1 MALSGSLSHEGRTDA
16 AEQFRLD
23 RQAGKATTTAAGT
36 FARAGGTAATHD
48 TLHLAFPGAR
58 TLKVTSTLHYAADAA
73 AVKADASKAKA
84 VTVAANGD
92 VAGPSFAPSDF
103 GWSSWKAGRYWYD
116 LDIPAQSGYDAL
128 AVDGLTDKAEQW
140 TAVVP
145 FTFDLA
151 KLAYIGQP
159 GQGRWSNEPVKGA
172 VFTLTEA
179 ADASGSTAKPGTS
192 PRTVTTDA
200 NGAAHLLDG
209 VIGATGDRWFRLA
222 ETKAPASY
230 TLPSADTYWMVRVSG
245 GADKASVTVY
255 GSNAEAKALLK
266 GLNGSTVTVGN
277 RLVPGAMMP
286 MTGGRFDV
294 ARVAALAGTITLGLL
309 IAGCWNL
316 RRRDTDPVDR

>member
-1 MALSGSLSHEGRTDA
+1 MKQNT
-16 AEQFRLD
+16 
-23 RQAGKATTTAAGT
+23 
-36 FARAGGTAATHD
+36 
-48 TLHLAFPGAR
+48 
-58 TLKVTSTLHYAADAA
+58 
-73 AVKADASKAKA
+73 KAKT
-84 VTVAANGD
+84 VTVSANGD
-92 VAGPSFAPSDF
+92 VAGPSFTPSDF

-116 LDIPAQSGYDAL
+116 LDIPAQSGYNAL
-128 AVDGLTDKAEQW
+128 AVDGLTDRAEQW

-145 FTFDLA
+145 FGLDLA

-172 VFTLTEA
+172 VFTLTET
-179 ADASGSTAKPGTS
+179 ADASGSTIKPGTTV
-192 PRTVTTDA
+192 RTVTTDA

-230 TLPSADTYWMVRVSG
+230 ALPSAGTYWMVRVSG
-245 GADKASVTVY
+245 GADKATVTVT

-266 GLNGSTVTVGN
+266 GLDGSTVTVGN

-294 ARVAALAGTITLGLL
+294 ARVAALAGVVTLGLL

-316 RRRDTDPVDR
+316 RRRDTDPIDR